1 MKTQFLKAIKPGTQV
16 DDVFFCTR
24 RDVKERR
31 DGAPF
36 LTFEFQD
43 KSGRVAAI
51 MWDRIDDALRCVE
64 PGGFYRV
71 VGKMG
76 DYQGK
81 PQLTVSVIYPA
92 DPAQVNREDFISA
105 TKYDRKQLLAELR
118 KYIAAVKNRHLAGLL
133 ATFFEDDEF
142 VRKFSDSPAAAQ
154 VHHACIGGLLEHTVF
169 MCRLA
174 RTVPDTYEEVDRD
187 LLMTGIILHDVG
199 KTEEYVYDKAIDHT
213 WDGRLIG
220 HIVMGYDLVCKRIDS
235 IKEFPEELRRLILHI
250 ILAHH
255 GQLEFG
261 SPKSPKFVEALIVH
275 FLDNLDARI
284 AMFRDAVADNQGT
297 KWTEFHKYLET
308 NIYIRD
314 PLE

>member
-1 MKTQFLKAIKPGTQV
+1 MKTQFLKTLKPGSQV
-16 DDVFFCTR
+16 DDIFFITR

-31 DGAPF
+31 DGASF

-43 KSGRVAAI
+43 KSGRVAGI

-81 PQLTVSVIYPA
+81 PQLTVTVIYPA
-92 DPAQVNREDFISA
+92 DPAEVNREDFITA
-105 TKYDRKQLLAELR
+105 TKYDRKELMAELQGCVAEVKNKHLAKLLA
-118 KYIAAVKNRHLAGLL
+118 A
-133 ATFFEDDEF
+133 FFEDMDF
-142 VRKFSDSPAAAQ
+142 VKKFSDAPAAAQ

-174 RTVPDTYEEVDRD
+174 RTVPDTYEEVNRD

-199 KTEEYVYDKAIDHT
+199 KTDEYSYDKSIDHT
-213 WDGRLIG
+213 WDGRLLG
-220 HIVMGYDLVCKRIDS
+220 HIVMGYEMVRSRIDE
-235 IKEFPEELRRLILHI
+235 IKGFPEELRRLLLHI
-250 ILAHH
+250 ILSHH

-275 FLDNLDARI
+275 FLDNLDARV

-297 KWTEFHKYLET
+297 KWTDFHKYLET
-308 NIYIRD
+308 NVYIYD

>member
-1 MKTQFLKAIKPGTQV
+1 MKTQFLKSLKPGTPV
-16 DDVFFCTR
+16 DDIFFCTR

-43 KSGRVAAI
+43 RTGRVSGI

-71 VGKMG
+71 VGKLG

-81 PQLTVSVIYPA
+81 PQLTVTVIYPA
-92 DPAQVNREDFISA
+92 DPSDVKREDFLTT
-105 TKYDRKQLLAELR
+105 TKYNRQELLSELR
-118 KYIAAVKNRHLAGLL
+118 GYIAAVRNEHLAKLL
-133 ATFFEDDEF
+133 SAFFDDEAF
-142 VRKFSDSPAAAQ
+142 VARFSDAPAAAQ

-169 MCRLA
+169 VCRLA
-174 RTVPDTYEEVDRD
+174 RSVPDTYQEIDRD
-187 LLMTGIILHDVG
+187 LLMTGVILHDIG
-199 KTEEYVYDKAIDHT
+199 KTDEYHYEKAIDHT
-213 WDGRLIG
+213 WDGRLLG
-220 HIVMGYDLVCKRIDS
+220 HIVMGYDMVRSKIDS
-235 IKEFPEELRRLILHI
+235 TPGFPDELRRLVLHI
-250 ILAHH
+250 ILSHH

-261 SPKSPKFVEALIVH
+261 SPRSPKFAEALIVH
-275 FLDNLDARI
+275 FLDNLDARV

-297 KWTEFHKYLET
+297 KWTDFHKYLET

>member
-1 MKTQFLKAIKPGTQV
+1 MKKQFIKQLKPGTQV
-16 DDVFFCTR
+16 DDVFFITR

-36 LTFEFQD
+36 LALEFQD
-43 KSGRVAAI
+43 KSGRVAGI
-51 MWDRIDDALRCVE
+51 MWDRVEDALRCVE

-71 VGKMG
+71 AGKMG

-81 PQLTVSVIYPA
+81 PQLTVNVIYPA
-92 DPAQVNREDFISA
+92 DPAEVNREDFITS
-105 TKYDRKQLLAELR
+105 TKYDRQQLLAELR
-118 KYIAAVKNRHLAGLL
+118 GYIDGVKNRHLAKLL
-133 ATFFEDDEF
+133 AAFFDDPAFVEEF
-142 VRKFSDSPAAAQ
+142 SFAPAATQ

-174 RTVPDTYEEVDRD
+174 RTVPETYEEVDRD
-187 LLMTGIILHDVG
+187 LLVTGIILHDVG
-199 KTEEYVYDKAIDHT
+199 KTKEYVYEKAIDHT
-213 WDGRLIG
+213 LDGRLIG
-220 HIVMGYDLVCKRIDS
+220 HIVMGHDLVQEKIAGL
-235 IKEFPEELRRLILHI
+235 KGFPDELRRLVLHI

-284 AMFRDAVADNQGT
+284 AMFRDAVQNNQGT
-297 KWTEFHKYLET
+297 KWTDFHKYLET
-308 NIYIRD
+308 NVYIRD